1 MSDIDRTLY
10 TLFADCSAA
19 GLPLSLGL
27 FANGEASKHEL
38 VAMLRVLLRE
48 KSPQLAET
56 LE

>member
-10 TLFADCSAA
+10 ALFADCSAA

-48 KSPQLAET
+48 KSPRQTEA